1 MQDRNDT
8 ILFLGSLDGRFH
20 GDEMQ
25 DLLHAAAA
33 AEAREQSG
41 FRIAESFAGMVTV
54 ECGGLTFPMISC
66 SCTL

>member
-8 ILFLGSLDGRFH
+8 FLFWGSLDGRFH

-25 DLLHAAAA
+25 DLLDAA

-41 FRIAESFAGMVTV
+41 FTVAESFAGMVTV
-54 ECGGLTFPMISC
+54 EYGGLTFPMVSC